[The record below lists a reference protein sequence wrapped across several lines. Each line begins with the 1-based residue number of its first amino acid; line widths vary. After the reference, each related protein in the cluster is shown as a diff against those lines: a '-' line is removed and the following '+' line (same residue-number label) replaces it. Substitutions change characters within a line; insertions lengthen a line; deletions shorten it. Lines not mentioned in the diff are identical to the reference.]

1 MICQSCGIEAP
12 TKQVAFYQNIGA
24 LVMRFSRSVDGLLCK
39 NCIHK
44 NFWKMTLT
52 TLVFGWWGMI
62 SLIVTPFFLL
72 NNIFRY
78 LCSLPMSPVPEGAV
92 VPELTDD
99 DRRMIAPHVENL
111 FTRLNEESADFMEVV
126 DEFARRINV
135 TPGQLVLAI
144 REIAQSAQAD
154 D

>member
-12 TKQVAFYQNIGA
+12 TKQVTFYQNIGA
-24 LVMRFSRSVDGLLCK
+24 LVVRFSQSVDGLLCK

-52 TLVFGWWGMI
+52 TLVLGWWGII
-62 SLIVTPFFLL
+62 SLIVPPIFLL

-78 LCSLPMSPVPEGAV
+78 LFSLSMPPVPEQAV

-99 DRRMIAPHVENL
+99 DRRKISPHVESL
-111 FTRLNEESADFMEVV
+111 FHRLNEETADLTEIAN
-126 DEFARRINV
+126 EFATRIGV
-135 TPGQLVLAI
+135 TPGQIVLAI
-144 REIAQSAQAD
+144 REIALSSQAET
-154 D
+154 